1 MKEKVIVIV
10 GPTAVG
16 KTRLSIELAKRFC
29 GEIINGDAMQVYCG
43 LNIGTAKISAEE
55 AQGIPHHLIDIRR
68 PEEPYTVAEF
78 QTDARRKISELSD
91 RGKLPVL
98 VGGTGL
104 YIKAAL
110 FDYKFS
116 TVGEDASLRTA
127 LSQFARR
134 EGAAALHARLK
145 KVDPVSAE
153 RIHPHNV
160 KRVIRALE
168 VCCRTGRP
176 FSQMQERTGDRPLFD
191 AMIIGLTMDRPL
203 LYRRIDERVERM
215 IETGLVDEARRLYD
229 CGIRSGQA
237 VQAIGYKEFFPYFDG
252 LITLDRAIE
261 TLKKNS
267 RHYAKRQFTW
277 FRRQMD
283 VQWFDMTDSLV
294 HFSKKAEEIAAFVS
308 ERLADSENR

>member
-16 KTRLSIELAKRFC
+16 KTKLSIELAKRFF
-29 GEIINGDAMQVYCG
+29 GEIINGDAMQVYSG
-43 LNIGTAKISAEE
+43 LDIGTAKIRAEE
-55 AQGIPHHLIDIRR
+55 AQGVPHHLIDIRQ

-78 QTDARRKISELSD
+78 QKDARRKISELTH
-91 RGKLPVL
+91 RGKMPVIA
-98 VGGTGL
+98 GGTGL

-110 FDYKFS
+110 YDYKFS
-116 TVGEDASLRTA
+116 MARADASLRTA
-127 LSQFARR
+127 LLQLAERA
-134 EGAAALHARLK
+134 GADALHARLK
-145 KVDPVSAE
+145 KVDPVSAA

-168 VCCRTGRP
+168 VYRQTGKP
-176 FSQMQERTGDRPLFD
+176 FSQMQNRTEVRALYD
-191 AMIIGLTMDRPL
+191 AIVIGLTMDRPL
-203 LYRRIDERVERM
+203 LYQRINDRVEKM
-215 IETGLVDEARRLYD
+215 IEKGLVDEVRRLYD
-229 CGIRSGQA
+229 RGIRTAQA
-237 VQAIGYKEFFPYFDG
+237 VQAIGYKEFYPYFDG
-252 LITLDRAIE
+252 LITLPQAIE

-294 HFSKKAEEIAAFVS
+294 HFSKKVEEITAFVTS
-308 ERLADSENR
+308 RLTGGEND